1 MSQRHV
7 DRMSPPVP
15 SAASERP
22 GLVARRPKGAAVP
35 RETHRTRRAGAI
47 RSRAVLLVGLAILGA
62 ACWDGKHEAT
72 NEAATTAPVALGLAG
87 NLTVLAA
94 ASLTDSFNDI
104 GKAFEAANPPVHVKF
119 SYDVSPALATQINS
133 GATADVFASADDAN
147 MLKVTAAGNAPR
159 PQTFVRNV
167 LEIVVRKGNPTGIQK
182 LIDFNRAN
190 VVYVLCAVGAPCGTY
205 GKQVLDRVGV
215 TRAAASY
222 EPNTERVVSKVTS
235 GQADAGIVYVTDVKA
250 AAADGV
256 ALPEDQNVVATYTIA
271 ILKQSPHPDL
281 ARAFVDYVLS
291 PPGQATLAKYGF
303 LPAR

>member
-1 MSQRHV
+1 MSQ
-7 DRMSPPVP
+7 
-15 SAASERP
+15 
-22 GLVARRPKGAAVP
+22 
-35 RETHRTRRAGAI
+35 HRTRRAGAI
-47 RSRAVLLVGLAILGA
+47 RSWAALLAGLAILGA
-62 ACWDGKHEAT
+62 ACQDGKHEAA
-72 NEAATTAPVALGLAG
+72 NEAATTTTVAPGLAG

-94 ASLTDSFNDI
+94 ASLTDSFNEI

-119 SYDVSPALATQINS
+119 SYDVSSTLATQINS
-133 GATADVFASADDAN
+133 GATADVFASADDAH

-167 LEIVVRKGNPTGIQK
+167 LEIVVRKGNPKGVQR
-182 LIDFNRAN
+182 LVDFDRAN
-190 VVYVLCAVGAPCGTY
+190 VVYVLCAAAVPCGTY

-222 EPNTERVVSKVTS
+222 EPNTKGVVIKVMS

-250 AAADGV
+250 AAAADGV
-256 ALPEDQNVVATYTIA
+256 AIPEDQNVVATYTLA
-271 ILKQSPHPDL
+271 VLKQSPHPDL

-303 LPAR
+303 LPAK